1 MEYKHTLIN
10 TQTDY
15 TVVDFEIDGYRFY
28 LAKHLLN
35 DEKQIIFDNYINN
48 VKNYNNIIIKNIP
61 LDYNCKFTIYD
72 KDFDSHGIENEYDE
86 KLLSEFTKEEI
97 DSFNEFINLC
107 LSYRTFDI

>member
-10 TQTDY
+10 TQTDFI
-15 TVVDFEIDGYRFY
+15 VIDFDINDYRFY
-28 LAKHLLN
+28 IARHMLN
-35 DEKQIIFDNYINN
+35 NEQQLIFDDYINN

-97 DSFNEFINLC
+97 DSFNAFIDLC
-107 LSYRTFDI
+107 NSFKSI